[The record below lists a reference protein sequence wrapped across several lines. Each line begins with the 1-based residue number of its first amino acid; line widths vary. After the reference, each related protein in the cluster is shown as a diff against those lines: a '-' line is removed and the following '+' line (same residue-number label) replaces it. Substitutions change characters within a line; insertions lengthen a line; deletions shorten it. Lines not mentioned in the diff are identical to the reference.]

1 MGRKKILKTEE
12 VIIESLPGLGVVDST
27 RQLHCCADPEPEI
40 ESHPTIIE
48 IEQPIKLQLTNPE
61 HMDSDTDTLIVA
73 NKRRSLT
80 DKTKEALKKGR
91 EKLAEKWIN
100 DRIRNDELKDK
111 YAIKKAN
118 KLIKQKMKLK
128 KQMNAEDLDS
138 EDEEPIKLIQ
148 PKKPKKQQIIV
159 LPIESDDEDEIII
172 KKEKK
177 SIKKLIPIE
186 IEPIKSKPSIVFY

>member
-1 MGRKKILKTEE
+1 MGRKKINKE
-12 VIIESLPGLGVVDST
+12 VIVEPQLLPA
-27 RQLHCCADPEPEI
+27 ADPEPEI

-48 IEQPIKLQLTNPE
+48 IEQPIKLQLINPE

-100 DRIRNDELKDK
+100 DRIKNDELKDK

-128 KQMNAEDLDS
+128 KQMGAEDLDS

-148 PKKPKKQQIIV
+148 PKKQKKQQVIV
-159 LPIESDDEDEIII
+159 LPIESDSEDEIII

-177 SIKKLIPIE
+177 SNKKLIPISE
-186 IEPIKSKPSIVFY
+186 SQTRLGNYIAGETESIKNKPNIVFY

>member
-1 MGRKKILKTEE
+1 MGRKKILKEIKND
-12 VIIESLPGLGVVDST
+12 IIVEPQILPA
-27 RQLHCCADPEPEI
+27 ADPEPEI

-48 IEQPIKLQLTNPE
+48 IEQPIKLQLINPE
-61 HMDSDTDTLIVA
+61 HIDSDTDTLIVA

-91 EKLAEKWIN
+91 EKLAEKWVN
-100 DRIRNDELKDK
+100 DRVRNDELKDK

-128 KQMNAEDLDS
+128 KQMGAEDLDS
-138 EDEEPIKLIQ
+138 DDEEPIKLIQ
-148 PKKPKKQQIIV
+148 PKKQKKQQVIV
-159 LPIESDDEDEIII
+159 LPIESDSEDEIII

-177 SIKKLIPIE
+177 SNKKV
-186 IEPIKSKPSIVFY
+186 IEPITIESIKNKPNIVFY

>member
-1 MGRKKILKTEE
+1 MGRKKINKE
-12 VIIESLPGLGVVDST
+12 VIVEPQILPA
-27 RQLHCCADPEPEI
+27 ADPEPEI
-40 ESHPTIIE
+40 ESHPSIIE

-73 NKRRSLT
+73 SKRRSLT

-91 EKLAEKWIN
+91 EKLAEKWVN
-100 DRIRNDELKDK
+100 DRVRNDELKDK

-128 KQMNAEDLDS
+128 KQMGAEDLDS
-138 EDEEPIKLIQ
+138 DDEEPIKLIQ
-148 PKKPKKQQIIV
+148 PKKQKKQQVIV
-159 LPIESDDEDEIII
+159 LPIESDSEDEIII

-177 SIKKLIPIE
+177 SNKKV
-186 IEPIKSKPSIVFY
+186 IEPITIESIKNKPNIVFY

>member
-1 MGRKKILKTEE
+1 MGRKKILKEIKND
-12 VIIESLPGLGVVDST
+12 IIVEPQILPVP
-27 RQLHCCADPEPEI
+27 DPEPEI
-40 ESHPTIIE
+40 ESHPTITE
-48 IEQPIKLQLTNPE
+48 IEQPIKLQWINPE
-61 HMDSDTDTLIVA
+61 HIDSDTDTLIVA

-91 EKLAEKWIN
+91 EKLAEKWVN
-100 DRIRNDELKDK
+100 DRVRNDELKDK

-128 KQMNAEDLDS
+128 KQMGAEGLDS
-138 EDEEPIKLIQ
+138 DDEEPIKLIQ
-148 PKKPKKQQIIV
+148 PKKQKKQQVIV
-159 LPIESDDEDEIII
+159 LPIESDSEDEIII

-186 IEPIKSKPSIVFY
+186 TESIKNKPNIVFY